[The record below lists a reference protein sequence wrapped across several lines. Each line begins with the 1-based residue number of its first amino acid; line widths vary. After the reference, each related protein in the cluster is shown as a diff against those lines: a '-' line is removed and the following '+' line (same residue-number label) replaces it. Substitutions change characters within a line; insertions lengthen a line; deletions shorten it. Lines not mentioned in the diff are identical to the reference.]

1 VIHIALHVAVPLV
14 VALWFYRPRWRHTTM
29 VLLATMVVDLDH
41 LLAQPI
47 YDAQRCSIGFH
58 PLHTVGAIAI
68 YALLLI
74 LPLMPMVWARVR
86 ARVRV
91 SVRATRPATRR
102 ATQLLHLIGLGLLIH
117 MALDL
122 GDCFF

>member
-1 VIHIALHVAVPLV
+1 VIHIALHVAVPLL
-14 VALWFYRPRWRHTTM
+14 VAFWFYRPRWHHTAM

-68 YALLLI
+68 YAVLFVV
-74 LPLMPMVWARVR
+74 PLMPRVGVG
-86 ARVRV
+86 A
-91 SVRATRPATRR
+91 SKPAVRR